1 MKRIELIQKAAMEY
15 ASYKTQDK
23 GIAYLDFVRA
33 VEWADRTMIEKACE
47 LLEKMIEEVTYYD
60 VLEGGFVQHY
70 DKMEFIE
77 DFRKAMEE

>member
-23 GIAYLDFVRA
+23 GIAYLDFVRTA
-33 VEWADRTMIEKACE
+33 EWADRTMIEKACE
-47 LLEKMIEEVTYYD
+47 WLKDNIFEYPWWDDDAPSFNENDIVN
-60 VLEGGFVQHY
+60 
-70 DKMEFIE
+70 